1 MIVTKK
7 ARKQG
12 ANKAWSMITFVIAPF
27 APESMLCD
35 HEIHVKHD
43 QEIKC
48 PALNEACIGKRT
60 FRLDATLHDKV
71 EGSDTGSRDAAAH
84 QEEANCPH

>member
-12 ANKAWSMITFVIAPF
+12 ANKAWSIITFVIAPF
-27 APESMLCD
+27 APQSMLCD

-43 QEIKC
+43 QVSSPE
-48 PALNEACIGKRT
+48 
-60 FRLDATLHDKV
+60 
-71 EGSDTGSRDAAAH
+71 
-84 QEEANCPH
+84 